1 MSALIRDRFPVRH
14 RVGPVDFISTDVEAA
29 ADGVIAHALGDNGGI
44 HVHLLNAYSIALADK
59 DATFR
64 ASLVD
69 DAINFPDGKPVSW
82 VSQLRRDSDPLQQVR
97 GARFFLRTF
106 NAGQVAGVKHFLLGS
121 TPETLEKLEI
131 NLLNLFPRAEIVG
144 SYSPPFRKLSD
155 AELAEQDAIISAT
168 GAHIVWVG
176 LGTPKQDFEA
186 ARLSKSLPVTAAAV
200 GAAFDFVAGTV
211 KEAPEFMTRVGLE
224 WVYRFVRE
232 PRRLWKR
239 YVFGNARFI
248 RAALTAGDKAR

>member
-1 MSALIRDRFPVRH
+1 MSTLIRDRFPVRH
-14 RVGPVDFISTDVEAA
+14 RVGPLYFVSTDVDAA
-29 ADGVIAHALGDNGGI
+29 ADGVIAHALGDNGGL
-44 HVHLLNAYSIALADK
+44 HVHLLNAYSIALADRD
-59 DATFR
+59 DAFR
-64 ASLVD
+64 GSLVD
-69 DAINFPDGKPVSW
+69 DAVNFPDGKPVSW
-82 VSQLRRDSDPLQQVR
+82 VSQLRRDQQPLQQVR

-106 NAGQVAGVKHFLLGS
+106 NAGQAAGVKHFLLGS
-121 TPETLEKLEI
+121 TPETLEKLET
-131 NLLNLFPRAEIVG
+131 NLQNLYPQAEIVG

-155 AELAEQDAIISAT
+155 SELADQDAMIAAT

-211 KEAPEFMTRVGLE
+211 KEAPEFMTRIGLE
-224 WVYRFVRE
+224 WLYRFARE

-239 YVFGNARFI
+239 YVFGNVWFV
-248 RAALTAGDKAR
+248 RAAAFPRDHG